1 MGWPSPCHGR
11 VYLGQTVKKKL
22 KPREGSS
29 PSESFKTA
37 PIGVNSM
44 LYIQVNVLGFLL
56 LKHQNIVLEIS
67 MTIRQ

>member
-11 VYLGQTVKKKL
+11 VYLGQTVKKL
-22 KPREGSS
+22 KPPEA
-29 PSESFKTA
+29 SESFKTA